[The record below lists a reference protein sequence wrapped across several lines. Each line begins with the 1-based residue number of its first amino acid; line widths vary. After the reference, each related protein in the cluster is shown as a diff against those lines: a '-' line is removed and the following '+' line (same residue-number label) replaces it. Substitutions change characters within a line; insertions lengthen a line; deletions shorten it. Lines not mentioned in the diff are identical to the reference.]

1 MKKPDECRNR
11 RSRWTLQEIRY
22 VEKHYVTRS
31 AADIGASLGRPRASV
46 ACIACKLGVT
56 RRKVKLWTEAE
67 KEVIYVHYAAGMNMQ
82 DIMAKLLGRTHGTIL
97 AMADKLGIKR
107 PSRWSQKE
115 CGILKAHYPSEGR
128 KVADRLPGRTADAV
142 KLKACEL
149 GIEYQGGGN
158 NQAWYEDEWDVLKKN
173 LHLTLP
179 ELILLLPGRSLFAIE
194 QVRTRLTGG
203 TTRRNKIISRVRKN
217 IDSV

>member
-1 MKKPDECRNR
+1 MKKPAECRNR
-11 RSRWTLQEIRY
+11 RSRWTLQEMRY
-22 VEKHYVTRS
+22 VEKHYANMT
-31 AADIGASLGRPRASV
+31 AAAIGAHLGRPRASV
-46 ACIACKLGVT
+46 ACMAHKLGVG
-56 RRKVKLWTEAE
+56 RAKALLWTEAE
-67 KEVIYVHYAAGMNMQ
+67 KAVIHVHYAAGMSMQ
-82 DIMAKLLGRTHGTIL
+82 DIMAKLPGRTRGTIL

-115 CGILKAHYPSEGR
+115 CGVLKAYYPSEGR
-128 KVADRLPGRTADAV
+128 KVAERLPGRTADAV

-179 ELILLLPGRSLFAIE
+179 ELALLLPGRSLFAIE
-194 QVRTRLTGG
+194 QAHTRLTGG
-203 TTRRNKIISRVRKN
+203 ITRRNKMTTRVRKN
-217 IDSV
+217 IGNV

>member
-1 MKKPDECRNR
+1 
-11 RSRWTLQEIRY
+11 
-22 VEKHYVTRS
+22 
-31 AADIGASLGRPRASV
+31 V

>member
-11 RSRWTLQEIRY
+11 RSRWTLQEMRY
-22 VEKHYVTRS
+22 VEKHYGTRT
-31 AADIGASLGRPRASV
+31 AASIGASLGRPASSV
-46 ACIACKLGVT
+46 ACMAGKLGV
-56 RRKVKLWTEAE
+56 RKGTSLIWTEAE
-67 KEVIYVHYAAGMNMQ
+67 KGVIYVHYAAGMNMQ
-82 DIMAKLLGRTHGTIL
+82 DIMAKLPGRTYGTIL

-115 CGILKAHYPSEGR
+115 CGILKAYYPSEGR

-194 QVRTRLTGG
+194 QARTRLTGG
-203 TTRRNKIISRVRKN
+203 TTRRNNMTTRVRKN
-217 IDSV
+217 IGSV